1 MSQPLVSGVTSE
13 RPVAFDP
20 LADPR
25 LYDGVLSRR
34 VLAFLVDFTV
44 VLTLTA
50 AASVVIFFLGV
61 LTLGLA
67 WLLYGGVFY
76 AMAVLYSGA
85 TLGGDRAAT
94 WGMRLT
100 GLTCRQL
107 DGTRPG
113 FLIASAHVVFLYFSM
128 TILTPFVLLVGLFT
142 RRKQLLHD
150 LILSTVILDRG
161 RLEGRGY

>member
-1 MSQPLVSGVTSE
+1 MSQPLVTSATAE

-34 VLAFLVDFTV
+34 VLAFLVDFAV

-67 WLLYGGVFY
+67 WLLYGGVLY

-113 FLIASAHVVFLYFSM
+113 FLIAAAHVVFLYFSM
-128 TILTPFVLLVGLFT
+128 TILTPVVLLVGLFT
-142 RRKQLLHD
+142 KRKQLLHD
-150 LILSTVILDRG
+150 LILSTVVLDRG
-161 RLEGRGY
+161 RLDGRGY